1 MLLIGLALAM
11 DGQTA
16 WVEGDPVAAASAWA
30 DRIDAGEIDGDLY
43 YNLGNALYVQG
54 RTPEAMVAW
63 RRAQLLSPRDGDIGA
78 NLQHARRQSLD
89 RIEAP
94 APSNPLSPREM
105 GLLAALV
112 FAMGGALGFRFP
124 RVGVAVTG
132 VAAVLALL
140 TGLQLRQFGQGAVL
154 LTSSDVKSAGGGGVT
169 LFELNPGAEVLL
181 EQQVGSMSQIALPDG
196 RRGWLPAAALGIVDP
211 RLEAPR

>member
-11 DGQTA
+11 DAETA
-16 WVEGDPVAAASAWA
+16 WVEGDPVVAASAWA
-30 DRIDAGEIDGDLY
+30 DRIDAGEVDGDLY

-78 NLQHARRQSLD
+78 NLEHARRQSLD
-89 RIEAP
+89 RIDAP
-94 APSNPLSPREM
+94 APSIPFSPREL
-105 GLLAALV
+105 GLLVALA
-112 FAMGGALGFRFP
+112 FAIGGALSFRFP
-124 RVGVAVTG
+124 RAG
-132 VAAVLALL
+132 AAVMGGGALLALL
-140 TGLQLRQFGQGAVL
+140 TVQPFRQFGQGAVV
-154 LTSSDVKSAGGGGVT
+154 LTATDVKSAGGGGVT
-169 LFELNPGAEVLL
+169 LFELNPGAEVVL

-196 RRGWLPAAALGIVDP
+196 RRGWLPSVALGVVDP